1 MKHHKHRKYKI
12 LSHQENSTW
21 ITDTIT
27 GDTQKCF
34 YLNHSIG
41 EDIYLFEKEYNSF
54 TSRIRFEYSILNLYK
69 IGESYE
75 FKINKETDK
84 VLVISNYEF
93 LEFGIPISFK
103 EKENQTTITLEID
116 DFDLDNN
123 KLKFKN
129 RVYEPVTY
137 EIDYSD
143 FETNKI
149 YNIPI
154 LETYINRNDNLFAK
168 IEFKNKVYS
177 VSIPSILK
185 NADLGK
191 TLQVTLGTFK
201 DSNTQTLKL
210 TRYSIVS
217 KLFTIG
223 QEINLVITEQ
233 EFNQE
238 TGITKWILKDQF
250 NLRHN
255 YYPYNDLTFNNDYN
269 KLNQEDEIKLIV
281 LKITD
286 NGFLTLVNELAD
298 WSKNNYLIED
308 VFEEI
313 GYADKEDEYFFKNK
327 DFLTNDENDIE
338 TGNNS
343 SYIDQYNEGENLWV
357 FSYLANLD
365 IEIYTELEKENY
377 ERSLSL
383 VDIYIKL
390 EYWILE
396 GSNYL
401 LNFSEFRRPDIIRK
415 AESKIEK
422 LEALAEAI
430 NIYLQGEDQKYLE
443 DIKESLAR
451 TPYLNQKKKNILKQ
465 IINIS
470 QYFNSD
476 ANSLI
481 YDTIILMIKHGFF
494 EDYERY
500 SYAKSIIEKINRLR
514 DKVLD
519 GFNDEDSEES
529 QINLQSLISNQFL
542 VVILNSYSN
551 ENMVASI
558 SSINYMRYLAIY
570 NKSIQLLDLAIHLI
584 VHRAYLQPNVYRHND
599 AFDISYEEF
608 FGMIRYPENQKLMY
622 VKSGMLLFE
631 DNHLKILPNNI
642 NKVRSAKKL
651 KDSNKILL
659 DNYQNLNISVLSKFE
674 FDVIHENNS
683 ELDNLNTILK
693 ILNYKNEVIKPD
705 FIIDGKKIY
714 SGRITSIGIY
724 NEYCFLKLKIE
735 GEEFN
740 TILHINTIHK
750 SRILNNINMF
760 FKMHDKVQFEIVE
773 MKNDRLTISPS
784 ILIDEFVSNNLVEN
798 SVQTVKVLKKY
809 EDNIYGISEKGW
821 PVIIFNADFDIDD
834 SIEVNIVDYNNE
846 FQNFIGEGAVL
857 SESSFDQDPQELFRN
872 FLIESGVIHKNTNLT
887 KKNENE
893 NNEDTEFEEDL
904 GEDELINE
912 ITYDVRIRNLGVLL
926 IQCLEQRLF
935 YLNSSVDTIIHYYL
949 IIAISEIIKTDKTDN
964 YKNKLLKL
972 AEIIK
977 LKDNE
982 IQGGILDIDDL
993 NTIDLVNVSDDSG
1006 INLIKFFNTKY
1017 LEIPLDIHS
1026 NDELYML
1033 KKLIESY
1040 NLFLKLDSDK
1050 EVLEYIKKSIIQQLY
1065 ISNIPNWNKNNIE
1078 FVLKDTYITDDS
1090 EKKTEVVITNL
1101 GSESKNQ
1108 EFKTSIFYS
1117 ASEEPQEKII
1127 LKTIAGFLNSYN
1139 SGGSLYIGVN
1149 DTGDI
1154 IGIKN
1159 DLLYSKNIQSL
1170 DQYQNHIQSLIAAVF
1185 PKEINALIDYKFH
1198 KTGILDY
1205 LEIII
1210 PKYEKPIALDNEF
1223 YQRQGVQTRILKGDD
1238 VVDFIFRKSNI
1249 SNNKINQNNSFS
1261 SDKESTEIVSFDT
1274 DATIDIDFYQDIKN
1288 IGLKQEETNSSYSE
1302 KILGIMYIFEDSTY
1316 MISSNELIDEPYM
1329 FKIEIS
1335 EKHKYGSILMCYDNA
1350 CINRMEVRSVLNK
1363 TFNKKYRNAISSYGN
1378 LMAVKP
1384 SLPSDEI
1391 AIEIKRFDKRYL
1403 KIYSINKITEH
1414 TIIGLKGNCIVQ
1426 EDFDQVV
1433 KYYHKDK
1440 FDRRFESFRRDSRQG
1455 LGAELDIKSNLYE
1468 LLINTKR

>member
-1 MKHHKHRKYKI
+1 MNHNRHRKYKI

-27 GDTQKCF
+27 GNPQKCF
-34 YLNHSIG
+34 LLNHSIG
-41 EDIYLFEKEYNSF
+41 EEIYLFEKEFNSF
-54 TSRIRFEYSILNLYK
+54 SNRIKFQYSILNLYK

-75 FKINKETDK
+75 FKIIKETDK
-84 VLVISNYEF
+84 VLVISNFDY
-93 LEFGIPISFK
+93 LEFAVPISFK
-103 EKENQTTITLEID
+103 EIENQTTITLEIE
-116 DFDLDNN
+116 DFDLEDN
-123 KLKFKN
+123 KPKFKN
-129 RVYEPVTY
+129 REYEPVTY

-519 GFNDEDSEES
+519 GFNDDDSEES
-529 QINLQSLISNQFL
+529 QLNLQSLISNQYL

-551 ENMVASI
+551 ENMNATY
-558 SSINYMRYLAIY
+558 SSINYLRYLAIY
-570 NKSIQLLDLAIHLI
+570 HKDIRLLDLAIYLI
-584 VHRAYLQPNVYRHND
+584 VHRAYLEPNVYKHND

-651 KDSNKILL
+651 KDSNKIVL
-659 DNYQNLNISVLSKFE
+659 DNYQNLNISVLSKFD

-760 FKMHDKVQFEIVE
+760 FKMHDKIQFEITE
-773 MKNDRLTISPS
+773 FKDNRYSISPQ
-784 ILIDEFVSNNLVEN
+784 ILLTDYVNKNFTEETIQIGQIL
-798 SVQTVKVLKKY
+798 
-809 EDNIYGISEKGW
+809 NIYEGRAYLITEKGW
-821 PVIIFNADFDIDD
+821 PVIIFDSGFKIGDFV
-834 SIEVNIVDYNNE
+834 SVNIKEFNE
-846 FQNFIGEGAVL
+846 VYQNFLAEDAVYTDQK
-857 SESSFDQDPQELFRN
+857 FDEDPQDLFRN
-872 FLIESGVIHKNTNLT
+872 FLIQAGVIFRNPISS
-887 KKNENE
+887 KKID
-893 NNEDTEFEEDL
+893 NEDIDTDDVVEEVVYNNK
-904 GEDELINE
+904 IK
-912 ITYDVRIRNLGVLL
+912 NLGSLL

-982 IQGGILDIDDL
+982 IKGGILDIDDL

-1026 NDELYML
+1026 NDELYTL

-1127 LKTIAGFLNSYN
+1127 LKTIAGFLNSYDT
-1139 SGGSLYIGVN
+1139 GGSLFIGVN
-1149 DTGDI
+1149 DSGDI
-1154 IGIKN
+1154 VGIKN
-1159 DLLYSKNIQSL
+1159 DLNFSNTIKTL

>member
-12 LSHQENSTW
+12 LSHQDNSTW

-27 GDTQKCF
+27 DNLQKCF
-34 YLNHSIG
+34 YLNHSVG
-41 EDIYLFEKEYNSF
+41 KEIYLYEKDFNSF
-54 TSRIRFEYSILNLYK
+54 TNRIRFEYSILNLYK

-93 LEFGIPISFK
+93 LEFAIPISFK
-103 EKENQTTITLEID
+103 ETENQRNITLEIND
-116 DFDLDNN
+116 LDLDNN

-129 RVYEPVTY
+129 REYETVSY

-143 FETNKI
+143 FDQNKI
-149 YNIPI
+149 YELSV

-168 IEFKNKVYS
+168 VQFNDKIYN

-185 NADLGK
+185 NVDLGK
-191 TLQVTLGTFK
+191 SIQLTLGTFK

-223 QEINLVITEQ
+223 QEINLVIIEQ

-255 YYPYNDLTFNNDYN
+255 YYPYNDLTFNSDYN

-281 LKITD
+281 SKIGV

-298 WSKNNYLIED
+298 WNKNNYLIED

-327 DFLTNDENDIE
+327 DFLTTDESDIE
-338 TGNNS
+338 KINDST
-343 SYIDQYNEGENLWV
+343 YIDQYNDGENLWV

-365 IEIYTELEKENY
+365 IEIYKELEKENY
-377 ERSLSL
+377 DRAQSLI
-383 VDIYIKL
+383 DIYIKL

-422 LEALAEAI
+422 LEALAEAV
-430 NIYLQGEDQKYLE
+430 NIYLEGEDQKFLE
-443 DIKESLAR
+443 EIKESLAR

-500 SYAKSIIEKINRLR
+500 SCAKSIIEKINRLR
-514 DKVLD
+514 DKVVD
-519 GFNDEDSEES
+519 GFNDDDSEES
-529 QINLQSLISNQFL
+529 QINLQSLISNQYL

-551 ENMVASI
+551 ENMIASY
-558 SSINYMRYLAIY
+558 SSINYIRYLAIY

-584 VHRAYLQPNVYRHND
+584 VNRAYLEPNVYKHND
-599 AFDISYEEF
+599 AFDISYEDYLA
-608 FGMIRYPENQKLMY
+608 MIRYPENQNLMY
-622 VKSGMLLFE
+622 SRKGMIVFEKDLL
-631 DNHLKILPNNI
+631 KVLPYNI
-642 NKVRSAKKL
+642 TKVTSLNQIKNSDKM
-651 KDSNKILL
+651 II

-674 FDVIHENNS
+674 LEVINKEESEINVLNNI
-683 ELDNLNTILK
+683 LN
-693 ILNYKNEVIKPD
+693 ILNYKNELIKTEK
-705 FIIDGKKIY
+705 FIDDKKIY
-714 SGRITSIGIY
+714 SGKISSIGVFE
-724 NEYCFLKLKIE
+724 EYCFLTVNID
-735 GEEFN
+735 GEQYN
-740 TILHINTIHK
+740 SILHINSIHK
-750 SRILNNINMF
+750 SRIFNNINMF
-760 FKMHDKVQFEIVE
+760 FKIHDKVQFEIIE
-773 MKNDRLTISPS
+773 IKNDRLTISPS
-784 ILIDEFVSNNLVEN
+784 ILIDEYVKDNLDEN
-798 SVQTVKVLKKY
+798 LFQIIKVIKKY
-809 EDNIYGISEKGW
+809 DGNIYGISEKGW
-821 PVIIFNADFDIDD
+821 PVIIFNSDFNIGDFID
-834 SIEVNIVDYNNE
+834 VNIVDYNNE
-846 FQNFIGEGAVL
+846 YQNFIGEEAVL
-857 SESSFDQDPQELFRN
+857 SNSSFDHEPHELFRN
-872 FLIESGVIHKNTNLT
+872 FLIESGIIYQKTINTIQNKLD
-887 KKNENE
+887 NI
-893 NNEDTEFEEDL
+893 D
-904 GEDELINE
+904 EDEIENDENLIDVK
-912 ITYDVRIRNLGVLL
+912 YDVRLRNLGVLL
-926 IQCLEQRLF
+926 VQCLEQRLF

-949 IIAISEIIKTDKTDN
+949 IIAISDIIKTDKTDI

-972 AEIIK
+972 AEIIR

-982 IQGGILDIDDL
+982 IQEEIVDVDDL
-993 NTIDLVNVSDDSG
+993 NEVDFVNVSDESG
-1006 INLIKFFNTKY
+1006 INLIKFFNTKF

-1026 NDELYML
+1026 NDELYTL

-1065 ISNIPNWNKNNIE
+1065 ITNIPNWNKNNIE
-1078 FVLKDTYITDDS
+1078 FVLKDAYITDES
-1090 EKKTEVVITNL
+1090 EKKTEVIVTNL
-1101 GSESKNQ
+1101 GAESKNK

-1117 ASEEPQEKII
+1117 ASEEPQEKVI
-1127 LKTIAGFLNSYN
+1127 LKSIAGFLNSYDT
-1139 SGGSLYIGVN
+1139 GGSLYIGVN
-1149 DTGDI
+1149 DSGDI
-1154 IGIKN
+1154 IGIKK
-1159 DLLYSKNIQSL
+1159 DLEFSKNIRTL

-1185 PKEINALIDYKFH
+1185 PKEINALIDFKPH
-1198 KTGILDY
+1198 KSGIFDY

-1210 PKYEKPIALDNEF
+1210 PKYEKPVALENEF

-1249 SNNKINQNNSFS
+1249 SNNRINQNNSS
-1261 SDKESTEIVSFDT
+1261 SSEKNNIEKVSFET
-1274 DATIDIDFYQDIKN
+1274 DATIDIDFYHDIKN
-1288 IGLKQEETNSSYSE
+1288 IGLKQEEIHSSNSE
-1302 KILGIMYIFEDSTY
+1302 NILGIMYLFEDRTY
-1316 MISSNELIDEPYM
+1316 MISPNELIDESYM

-1335 EKHKYGSILMCYDNA
+1335 EKYKYGSILMCYDNA
-1350 CINRMEVRSVLNK
+1350 CINRMEVRSILNK
-1363 TFNKKYRNAISSYGN
+1363 TFNKKYMNAISSYGN
-1378 LMAVKP
+1378 LMTIKP
-1384 SLPSDEI
+1384 SLPNEEI
-1391 AIEIKRFDKRYL
+1391 AIEIKRFDKHYL
-1403 KIYSINKITEH
+1403 KIYNVNKITEH
-1414 TIIGLKGNCIVQ
+1414 TIVGLKGNCIIQ
-1426 EDFDQVV
+1426 EDFDQVI

-1440 FDRRFESFRRDSRQG
+1440 FNSSFENFRRDSRQG
-1455 LGAELDIKSNLYE
+1455 LGAEIDNKSNLYE
-1468 LLINTKR
+1468 LLDSSMTPSY

>member
-1 MKHHKHRKYKI
+1 MNHNRHRKYKI

-21 ITDTIT
+21 ITDAIT
-27 GDTQKCF
+27 DKPQKCF

-41 EDIYLFEKEYNSF
+41 EEIYLYEKEYNSF

-84 VLVISNYEF
+84 VLVISNYES

-191 TLQVTLGTFK
+191 SLQVTLGTFK

-500 SYAKSIIEKINRLR
+500 FFAKSIIEKINRLR

-519 GFNDEDSEES
+519 GFNDDDSEES
-529 QINLQSLISNQFL
+529 QLNLQSLISNQYL

-551 ENMVASI
+551 ENMNATY
-558 SSINYMRYLAIY
+558 SSINYLRYLAIY
-570 NKSIQLLDLAIHLI
+570 HKDIRLLDLAIYLI
-584 VHRAYLQPNVYRHND
+584 VHRAYLEPNVYKHNN

-659 DNYQNLNISVLSKFE
+659 DNYQNLNISVLSKFD

-760 FKMHDKVQFEIVE
+760 FKMHDKIQFEITE
-773 MKNDRLTISPS
+773 FKDNRYSISPQ
-784 ILIDEFVSNNLVEN
+784 ILLTDYVNKNFTEETIQIGQIL
-798 SVQTVKVLKKY
+798 
-809 EDNIYGISEKGW
+809 NIYEGRAYLITEKGW
-821 PVIIFNADFDIDD
+821 PVIIFDSGFKIGDFV
-834 SIEVNIVDYNNE
+834 SVNIKEFNE
-846 FQNFIGEGAVL
+846 VYQNFLAEDAVYTDQK
-857 SESSFDQDPQELFRN
+857 FDEDPQDLFRN
-872 FLIESGVIHKNTNLT
+872 FLIQAGVIFRNPISS
-887 KKNENE
+887 KKID
-893 NNEDTEFEEDL
+893 NEDIDTDDVVEEVVYNNK
-904 GEDELINE
+904 IK
-912 ITYDVRIRNLGVLL
+912 NLGSLL

-1026 NDELYML
+1026 NDELYTL

-1127 LKTIAGFLNSYN
+1127 LKTIAGFLNSYDT
-1139 SGGSLYIGVN
+1139 GGSLFIGVN
-1149 DTGDI
+1149 DSGDI
-1154 IGIKN
+1154 VGIKN
-1159 DLLYSKNIQSL
+1159 DLNFSNTIKTL

>member
-1 MKHHKHRKYKI
+1 
-12 LSHQENSTW
+12 
-21 ITDTIT
+21 
-27 GDTQKCF
+27 
-34 YLNHSIG
+34 
-41 EDIYLFEKEYNSF
+41 
-54 TSRIRFEYSILNLYK
+54 
-69 IGESYE
+69 
-75 FKINKETDK
+75 
-84 VLVISNYEF
+84 
-93 LEFGIPISFK
+93 
-103 EKENQTTITLEID
+103 
-116 DFDLDNN
+116 
-123 KLKFKN
+123 
-129 RVYEPVTY
+129 
-137 EIDYSD
+137 
-143 FETNKI
+143 
-149 YNIPI
+149 
-154 LETYINRNDNLFAK
+154 
-168 IEFKNKVYS
+168 
-177 VSIPSILK
+177 
-185 NADLGK
+185 
-191 TLQVTLGTFK
+191 
-201 DSNTQTLKL
+201 
-210 TRYSIVS
+210 
-217 KLFTIG
+217 
-223 QEINLVITEQ
+223 
-233 EFNQE
+233 
-238 TGITKWILKDQF
+238 
-250 NLRHN
+250 
-255 YYPYNDLTFNNDYN
+255 
-269 KLNQEDEIKLIV
+269 
-281 LKITD
+281 
-286 NGFLTLVNELAD
+286 
-298 WSKNNYLIED
+298 
-308 VFEEI
+308 
-313 GYADKEDEYFFKNK
+313 
-327 DFLTNDENDIE
+327 
-338 TGNNS
+338 
-343 SYIDQYNEGENLWV
+343 
-357 FSYLANLD
+357 
-365 IEIYTELEKENY
+365 
-377 ERSLSL
+377 
-383 VDIYIKL
+383 
-390 EYWILE
+390 
-396 GSNYL
+396 
-401 LNFSEFRRPDIIRK
+401 
-415 AESKIEK
+415 
-422 LEALAEAI
+422 
-430 NIYLQGEDQKYLE
+430 
-443 DIKESLAR
+443 
-451 TPYLNQKKKNILKQ
+451 
-465 IINIS
+465 
-470 QYFNSD
+470 
-476 ANSLI
+476 
-481 YDTIILMIKHGFF
+481 
-494 EDYERY
+494 
-500 SYAKSIIEKINRLR
+500 
-514 DKVLD
+514 
-519 GFNDEDSEES
+519 
-529 QINLQSLISNQFL
+529 
-542 VVILNSYSN
+542 
-551 ENMVASI
+551 MVASI

-760 FKMHDKVQFEIVE
+760 FKMHDKIQFEITE
-773 MKNDRLTISPS
+773 FKDNRYSISPQ
-784 ILIDEFVSNNLVEN
+784 ILLTDYVNKNFTEETIQIGQIL
-798 SVQTVKVLKKY
+798 
-809 EDNIYGISEKGW
+809 NIYEGRAYLITEKGW
-821 PVIIFNADFDIDD
+821 PVIIFDSGFKIGDFV
-834 SIEVNIVDYNNE
+834 SVNIKEFNE
-846 FQNFIGEGAVL
+846 VYQNFLAEDAVYTDQK
-857 SESSFDQDPQELFRN
+857 FDEDPQDLFRN
-872 FLIESGVIHKNTNLT
+872 FLIQAGVIFRNPISS
-887 KKNENE
+887 KKID
-893 NNEDTEFEEDL
+893 NEDIDTDDVVEEVVYNNK
-904 GEDELINE
+904 IK
-912 ITYDVRIRNLGVLL
+912 NLGSLL

-1026 NDELYML
+1026 NDELYTL

-1127 LKTIAGFLNSYN
+1127 LKTIAGFLNSYDT
-1139 SGGSLYIGVN
+1139 GGSLFIGVN
-1149 DTGDI
+1149 DSGDI
-1154 IGIKN
+1154 VGIKN
-1159 DLLYSKNIQSL
+1159 DLNFSNTIKTL